1 MMPKNWKK
9 NEWNH
14 LCFVFPLQ
22 EYFFSLWGNLINRR
36 SKVIVVV
43 NVAIVAIVV
52 VIVIVIAVDI

>member
-1 MMPKNWKK
+1 MEPPSF
-9 NEWNH
+9 
-14 LCFVFPLQ
+14 CFSPTGIL
-22 EYFFSLWGNLINRR
+22 FSLWGNLINRR